1 MKNKKQ
7 IAKIIRL
14 IARIWGSL
22 LLLFVLVMV
31 GGELVEHLSGKPQFF
46 IDSVSDLIGVLFF
59 PVFCIGVGVAYKW
72 EGLGGLIIIGAII
85 ITQIVDGRLT
95 LDLLT
100 ALFATSGLL
109 FLVYWVLARNLKE
122 TNR

>member
-22 LLLFVLVMV
+22 LLLFVLIMV
-31 GGELVEHLSGKPQFF
+31 GGELVKHLSGEPQFF
-46 IDSVSDLIGVLFF
+46 IDSASDLFGVLFF
-59 PVFCIGVGVAYKW
+59 PVFCIGLGIAYKW

-100 ALFATSGLL
+100 ALFAASGLL